1 MIPVMLK
8 DIIPP
13 VALQDYVVKYQ
24 VFRFIFDEGIA
35 PPLKFHAPRPEHSIT
50 FYPRDKQ
57 RFSSIEGREILTY
70 PRCVINGLYTV
81 PILRYGGNDFWAIKV
96 VLQPSALYHILST
109 SISRFTNSFIDAEE
123 VWGDKVRL
131 ICEELYHLSDLDSMI
146 TVIERFLHAMVG
158 RLNRR
163 DLPIDKATHYLLEAD
178 GPVSLDWLASQSCLC
193 ARQFIRKF
201 EERMGLSAKTYERI
215 IRFDRAFRLK
225 NKHPDLDWL
234 YIAIACG
241 YYDYQHLV
249 RDYKEFTHCTPTAFF
264 EIDKR
269 SPERAFGLQE
279 T

>member
-1 MIPVMLK
+1 MIPVMIK
-8 DIIPP
+8 DILPP
-13 VALQDYVVKYQ
+13 LSLLDYVVKYQ
-24 VFRFIFDEGIA
+24 VFRFIFDEEIA
-35 PPLKFHAPRPEHSIT
+35 PPLKFHAPRPEHSVT

-57 RFSSIEGREILTY
+57 RFSSIDGRVILTY
-70 PRCVINGLYTV
+70 PRCVINGLYTI

-109 SISRFTNSFIDAEE
+109 TIPRFTNNFIDAEE
-123 VWGDKVRL
+123 VWGGEIRL
-131 ICEELYHLSDLDSMI
+131 ICEELHQLDDLESMI
-146 TVIERFLHAMVG
+146 VVIEKFLHAMVG

-163 DLPIDKATHYLLEAD
+163 VLPIDKATGYLLKAD

-193 ARQFIRKF
+193 TRQFIRKF
-201 EERMGLSAKTYERI
+201 EERIGLSAKTYERI
-215 IRFDRAFRLK
+215 IRFDRAFRMK
-225 NKHPDLDWL
+225 NKHPEMDWL

-241 YYDYQHLV
+241 YHDYQHLV
-249 RDYKEFTHCTPTAFF
+249 RDYKEFTDCTPPAFY